1 MTTQAQAAAAPA
13 AYHDSGGSIP
23 MLRTLGGLA
32 LLSGCLLSLVYQ
44 GTSER
49 IARNFEARVRD
60 AVFELLPGAT
70 QQKVFEFS
78 GPDETGKDTPFTAY
92 AGYDDT
98 GRLVGVALEASDG
111 NGYGGEIR
119 FMYGY
124 LPDTQQVVGMKVL
137 LCKETPGLGDR
148 IKSDEAFQNNFKA
161 LEVPL
166 TDDGATL
173 AHPLAYAKPG
183 KGGGPGQI
191 EGISGA
197 TISSKAVARAMH
209 GSASLMLPAIRKHL
223 SEMQENRP

>member
-1 MTTQAQAAAAPA
+1 
-13 AYHDSGGSIP
+13 
-23 MLRTLGGLA
+23 
-32 LLSGCLLSLVYQ
+32 
-44 GTSER
+44 
-49 IARNFEARVRD
+49 
-60 AVFELLPGAT
+60 
-70 QQKVFEFS
+70 
-78 GPDETGKDTPFTAY
+78 
-92 AGYDDT
+92 
-98 GRLVGVALEASDG
+98 
-111 NGYGGEIR
+111 
-119 FMYGY
+119 
-124 LPDTQQVVGMKVL
+124 MKVL

-148 IKSDEAFQNNFKA
+148 IKSDEAFQSNFKA

>member
-1 MTTQAQAAAAPA
+1 MTTQAQEAAIPA
-13 AYHDSGGSIP
+13 AQHNSGGAIP

-32 LLSGCLLSLVYQ
+32 LLSGCLLSMVYQ
-44 GTSER
+44 GTNAR
-49 IARNFEARVRD
+49 IARNFETRVRD

-70 QQKVFEFS
+70 QQKTFEFS
-78 GPDETGKDTPFTAY
+78 GTDETSKDTPFTAY
-92 AGYDDT
+92 AGYDDA
-98 GRLVGVALEASDG
+98 GKLVGVALEASDG

-119 FMYGY
+119 FLYGY
-124 LPDTQQVVGMKVL
+124 QPDTQKVIGMKVL

-161 LEVPL
+161 LDVAL
-166 TDDGATL
+166 TEDASGL
-173 AHPLAYAKPG
+173 AHPPAYAKPG

-209 GSASLMLPAIRKHL
+209 SSASLMLPVIQRHL
-223 SEMQENRP
+223 SELQENKP